1 MVLASSRSPLVRVA
15 LQLLR
20 KSSGAFTCVRSHT
33 IEFAPQGNFSNNFRA
48 PRKGDH
54 KSCRNDELRRRRRK
68 VADEVK
74 DEEKQIDVTGVEVA
88 LALRRTTRRRA
99 PPPPLDEPA
108 PVDEPAATPFD
119 EETRPRHKQS
129 TSDDR
134 SRRTLRRGGR
144 RGGAGADEPT
154 TPTNPIPQLTEV
166 PTPCRRD
173 SEIARELHEADAAR
187 ARELDEARRR
197 DEELAARLAADD
209 ERERDAARKRD
220 EELAAQ
226 LLEDDER
233 EARAA
238 AAQRELDDAAAAARL
253 ASEMADA
260 ERALER
266 RAESDAAVAR
276 RLASEVPLRR
286 GSSDEAYARAVALAL
301 EDEDEEDE
309 ARERDDALLA
319 RALQHEEAHD
329 AERAPRRR
337 GDADLDLALAMTLD
351 EEGRAPRRL
360 RSGGLGRRGAA
371 RALQSQEDDRHQAF
385 AFDDEALARRL
396 EEEANLECVR
406 RLAARDERD
415 DARLAFELERQQH
428 EAMKRAED
436 DFSVAARVQRE
447 LTAREEDEKAA
458 ARRRELEPPSRLTRP
473 AEAPVK
479 ENRKQRRERM
489 LLEEA
494 REIEKRAAMSLG
506 RDPSLDELA
515 DQAARDQAAGAAT
528 TSRTSAAHAIAAQSG
543 GDVFGNI
550 DYALG
555 RAADAERRGGPH
567 VRPAARAAGAGVAP
581 AGRLQQA
588 ARRRAP
594 PARGEAGRPRGRAV
608 LRGEQRPHP
617 RRGARRRAGAKFRI
631 GGRAERGVDKLT
643 RGLFERRARPG
654 RPALADAARRHV
666 RRRRGPGRAAARGV
680 AQRPGPLLPG
690 RPGPPLGRRAAGPP
704 RRRLRLP
711 REDAR
716 SSLRAREGLDHVH
729 VGTARG
735 GTGIRRARGLVKFV
749 GCPVFL
755 RLGKLLKLDWLRDGV
770 AGNAQPATVGV
781 P

>member
-1 MVLASSRSPLVRVA
+1 MHETTSYEVVA
-15 LQLLR
+15 
-20 KSSGAFTCVRSHT
+20 GVV
-33 IEFAPQGNFSNNFRA
+33 E
-48 PRKGDH
+48 
-54 KSCRNDELRRRRRK
+54 
-68 VADEVK
+68 DEVK

-88 LALRRTTRRRA
+88 LP

-119 EETRPRHKQS
+119 DEETTPQTIDEPPPNPFDRPF
-129 TSDDR
+129 
-134 SRRTLRRGGR
+134 
-144 RGGAGADEPT
+144 DEPT
-154 TPTNPIPQLTEV
+154 TPTAPIAQLTEV

-209 ERERDAARKRD
+209 ERERDAARRRD

-260 ERALER
+260 ERALEM

-276 RLASEVPLRR
+276 RLAGEVPLRR

-309 ARERDDALLA
+309 ARTRDDALLA
-319 RALQHEEAHD
+319 RALQHEEADD

-351 EEGRAPRRL
+351 EEEAARRDAYEAAGSDDEAL
-360 RSGGLGRRGAA
+360 A

-406 RLAARDERD
+406 RLAARDENE

-473 AEAPVK
+473 AEAPQK

-515 DQAARDQAAGAAT
+515 DRAARDQATGAAT
-528 TSRTSAAHAIAAQSG
+528 TSRTSAANAIAAQSG

-555 RAADAERRGGPH
+555 RAADAERLAADRTYDQRRELLARASH
-567 VRPAARAAGAGVAP
+567 RPDDSNRLRAAALRDRAHKQGDRAAGLYFAANNGHILDEARDVERARNLGLEGVLNEALTNLHAAFSNGERVQVDLHWLTRRDATFVVDEVLDVLQRAEWRNDPDLFFQVGQGRHSAG
-581 AGRLQQA
+581 
-588 ARRRAP
+588 
-594 PARGEAGRPRGRAV
+594 GRPVLHGAV
-608 LRGEQRPHP
+608 CDCLE
-617 RRGARRRAGAKFRI
+617 K
-631 GGRAERGVDKLT
+631 DM
-643 RGLFERRARPG
+643 
-654 RPALADAARRHV
+654 
-666 RRRRGPGRAAARGV
+666 
-680 AQRPGPLLPG
+680 
-690 RPGPPLGRRAAGPP
+690 
-704 RRRLRLP
+704 
-711 REDAR
+711 R

-729 VGTARG
+729 VWH
-735 GTGIRRARGLVKFV
+735 RAG
-749 GCPVFL
+749 
-755 RLGKLLKLDWLRDGV
+755 RDRYPSSPR
-770 AGNAQPATVGV
+770 AG
-781 P
+781 

>member
-1 MVLASSRSPLVRVA
+1 MHETQCYEV
-15 LQLLR
+15 
-20 KSSGAFTCVRSHT
+20 G
-33 IEFAPQGNFSNNFRA
+33 E
-48 PRKGDH
+48 
-54 KSCRNDELRRRRRK
+54 

-88 LALRRTTRRRA
+88 LDDRRPEQPA
-99 PPPPLDEPA
+99 AVAPPPPPPLDEPA

-119 EETRPRHKQS
+119 EETTPQTIDEPPNPFDKPF
-129 TSDDR
+129 
-134 SRRTLRRGGR
+134 
-144 RGGAGADEPT
+144 DEPT
-154 TPTNPIPQLTEV
+154 TPTTTAPIPPNPFAAEDAGAAPALFDEPTTPTGATIPQLTEV

-260 ERALER
+260 ERALEM
-266 RAESDAAVAR
+266 RAESDALVAR
-276 RLASEVPLRR
+276 RLAGEVPLRR

-309 ARERDDALLA
+309 ARTRDDALLA

-351 EEGRAPRRL
+351 EEEAARRDAYEAAGSDDEAL
-360 RSGGLGRRGAA
+360 A

-555 RAADAERRGGPH
+555 RAADAERLAADRTYDQRRELLARASH
-567 VRPAARAAGAGVAP
+567 RPDDSNRLRAAALRDRAHKQGDRAAGLYFAANNGHILDEARDVERARNLGLEGVLNEALTNLHAAFSNGERVQVDLHWLTRRDATFVVDEVLDVLQRAEWRNDPDLFFQVGQGRHSAG
-581 AGRLQQA
+581 
-588 ARRRAP
+588 
-594 PARGEAGRPRGRAV
+594 GRPVLHGAV
-608 LRGEQRPHP
+608 CDCLE
-617 RRGARRRAGAKFRI
+617 K
-631 GGRAERGVDKLT
+631 DM
-643 RGLFERRARPG
+643 
-654 RPALADAARRHV
+654 
-666 RRRRGPGRAAARGV
+666 
-680 AQRPGPLLPG
+680 
-690 RPGPPLGRRAAGPP
+690 
-704 RRRLRLP
+704 
-711 REDAR
+711 R

-729 VGTARG
+729 VWHRRG
-735 GTGIRRARGLVKFV
+735 RDRYPSSPRAG
-749 GCPVFL
+749 
-755 RLGKLLKLDWLRDGV
+755 
-770 AGNAQPATVGV
+770 
-781 P
+781 

>member
-1 MVLASSRSPLVRVA
+1 MQQQLQMHETTSYEVVA
-15 LQLLR
+15 
-20 KSSGAFTCVRSHT
+20 GVV
-33 IEFAPQGNFSNNFRA
+33 E
-48 PRKGDH
+48 
-54 KSCRNDELRRRRRK
+54 
-68 VADEVK
+68 DEVK

-88 LALRRTTRRRA
+88 LDERRPEPPLAAA
-99 PPPPLDEPA
+99 PPPSP
-108 PVDEPAATPFD
+108 DEPAAMPFD
-119 EETRPRHKQS
+119 EEETTPQTIDEPPNPFDRPY
-129 TSDDR
+129 DR
-134 SRRTLRRGGR
+134 PPPIPPNPFAAED
-144 RGGAGADEPT
+144 AGAAPALFDEPT
-154 TPTNPIPQLTEV
+154 TPTAPIPQLTEV

-260 ERALER
+260 ERALEM

-309 ARERDDALLA
+309 ARTRDDALLA
-319 RALQHEEAHD
+319 RALQHEEADD

-351 EEGRAPRRL
+351 EEEAARRDAYEAAGSDDEAL
-360 RSGGLGRRGAA
+360 A

-406 RLAARDERD
+406 RLAARDEENE

-555 RAADAERRGGPH
+555 RAADAERLAADRTYDQRRELLARASH
-567 VRPAARAAGAGVAP
+567 RPDDSNRLRAAALRQRAEKQGDRAAGLYFAANNGHILDEARDVERARNLGLEGVLNEALTNLHAAFSNGERVQVDLHWLTRRDATFVVDEVLDVLQRAEWRNDPDLFFQVGQGRHSAG
-581 AGRLQQA
+581 
-588 ARRRAP
+588 
-594 PARGEAGRPRGRAV
+594 GRPVLHGAV
-608 LRGEQRPHP
+608 CDCLE
-617 RRGARRRAGAKFRI
+617 KD
-631 GGRAERGVDKLT
+631 V
-643 RGLFERRARPG
+643 
-654 RPALADAARRHV
+654 
-666 RRRRGPGRAAARGV
+666 
-680 AQRPGPLLPG
+680 
-690 RPGPPLGRRAAGPP
+690 
-704 RRRLRLP
+704 
-711 REDAR
+711 R

-729 VGTARG
+729 VWH
-735 GTGIRRARGLVKFV
+735 RAG
-749 GCPVFL
+749 
-755 RLGKLLKLDWLRDGV
+755 RDRYASSPR
-770 AGNAQPATVGV
+770 AG
-781 P
+781 